1 MRTSI
6 AKRLVLLAAAV
17 PAMLFGAVMV
27 AAPADAAVVSTA
39 KLEGDIVYLS
49 NKQRVAHGCP
59 ALHIDSRLTA
69 AGRGQSAFMA
79 ATGTFSHIGRG
90 GITFDARIRAAGFSR
105 PRSENI
111 AWGYRSGFDVVKA
124 WMASPEHRANLLD
137 CTANSFGVGAVYAG
151 NGNPYFTQDFG
162 Y

>member
-1 MRTSI
+1 MRSSI
-6 AKRLVLLAAAV
+6 AKRLVLLAAI
-17 PAMLFGAVMV
+17 PAMLFGVVMV

-49 NKQRVAHGCP
+49 NKQRAAHGCK
-59 ALHIDSRLTA
+59 ALHVDARLTNA
-69 AGRGQSAFMA
+69 SRGQSVFMA
-79 ATGTFSHIGRG
+79 GTGKFSHIGRNNSA
-90 GITFDARIRAAGFSR
+90 FDARIRAAGYSR
-105 PRSENI
+105 PLSENI
-111 AWGYRSGFDVVKA
+111 AWGYRSGVDVVKA

-137 CTANSFGVGAVYAG
+137 CTAKSFGVGAVYAG

>member
-6 AKRLVLLAAAV
+6 AKRLVLLVATV
-17 PAMLFGAVMV
+17 PAMLFGVVMV

-49 NKQRVAHGCP
+49 NKQRVAHGCK
-59 ALHIDSRLTA
+59 ALHADTRLAA
-69 AGRGQSAFMA
+69 AGRGQSVFMA
-79 ATGTFSHIGRG
+79 STGSFSHIGRS

-105 PRSENI
+105 PMAENI
-111 AWGYRSGFDVVKA
+111 AWGYRSGVDVVKA
-124 WMASPEHRANLLD
+124 WMASPEHRANLLN
-137 CTANSFGVGAVYAG
+137 CKAVSVGVGAAYAA

>member
-6 AKRLVLLAAAV
+6 KRLVLLAATV
-17 PAMLFGAVMV
+17 PALLLGVVMV

-39 KLEGDIVYLS
+39 KLEGDIAYLS
-49 NKQRVAHGCP
+49 NKQRVAHGCK
-59 ALHIDSRLTA
+59 ALHVDSRLTT

-79 ATGTFSHIGRG
+79 ATGSFSHIGRG
-90 GITFDARIRAAGFSR
+90 GITFDARIRAAGYSR

-111 AWGYRSGFDVVKA
+111 AWGYRSGVEVVKA

-137 CTANSFGVGAVYAG
+137 CTAKSFGVGAVYAA